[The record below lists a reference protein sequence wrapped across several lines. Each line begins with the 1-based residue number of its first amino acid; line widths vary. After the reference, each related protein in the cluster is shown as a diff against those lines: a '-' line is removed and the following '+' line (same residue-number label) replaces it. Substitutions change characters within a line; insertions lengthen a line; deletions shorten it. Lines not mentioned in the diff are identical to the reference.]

1 MCVRVGGGGS
11 FLRVGGKRTENY
23 EREGGRSRR
32 LYLRSL
38 RSMAANRLPFP
49 LSFLLAFPPFS
60 SSISKNQHY
69 LLFVSP
75 FAAFHLSPSPN
86 RSIARG
92 REFRSLRFLR
102 LTLSFSLS
110 IKSSLPLFLRW
121 RLVDRGTDSLRDID
135 VFERETLRSRYV
147 SSLSR
152 ESEERRKCWTIRG
165 IDWPRWFFVAGAENN
180 GDKKQA
186 RVGNSCGRER

>member
-1 MCVRVGGGGS
+1 MPRPGSPGQKRIARERKASGWCGCVRVGGGGS

-86 RSIARG
+86 CSIARG
-92 REFRSLRFLR
+92 CEFRSLRFLR

-110 IKSSLPLFLRW
+110 RLNLSLPLFL
-121 RLVDRGTDSLRDID
+121 
-135 VFERETLRSRYV
+135 
-147 SSLSR
+147 
-152 ESEERRKCWTIRG
+152 
-165 IDWPRWFFVAGAENN
+165 
-180 GDKKQA
+180 
-186 RVGNSCGRER
+186 

>member
-1 MCVRVGGGGS
+1 MRVGGGGS

-86 RSIARG
+86 CSIARG

-102 LTLSFSLS
+102 LRLSFSLS
-110 IKSSLPLFLRW
+110 
-121 RLVDRGTDSLRDID
+121 RLNLLSPFFFSGGSWIVERIHYETSMSLRGKRCDR
-135 VFERETLRSRYV
+135 VTYPFFLGRARNG
-147 SSLSR
+147 
-152 ESEERRKCWTIRG
+152 ES
-165 IDWPRWFFVAGAENN
+165 
-180 GDKKQA
+180 
-186 RVGNSCGRER
+186 VGQ

>member
-1 MCVRVGGGGS
+1 MRVGGGGS

-75 FAAFHLSPSPN
+75 FAAFHLSSSPV
-86 RSIARG
+86 
-92 REFRSLRFLR
+92 RSLVAANFARFVFCGLH
-102 LTLSFSLS
+102 SLS
-110 IKSSLPLFLRW
+110 LSLSRLNLSLPLFLRW
-121 RLVDRGTDSLRDID
+121 RLVHRGTDSLRDID
-135 VFERETLRSRYV
+135 VLERETLRSRYV

>member
-1 MCVRVGGGGS
+1 MRVGGGGS

-38 RSMAANRLPFP
+38 RSTAANRLPFP

-102 LTLSFSLS
+102 LRLSFSLS
-110 IKSSLPLFLRW
+110 RLNLSLPLFLRW

-135 VFERETLRSRYV
+135 VFERETIALRILSFSGQRGTAKVLDNKRNRLATVVFRSRGG
-147 SSLSR
+147 
-152 ESEERRKCWTIRG
+152 E
-165 IDWPRWFFVAGAENN
+165 
-180 GDKKQA
+180 
-186 RVGNSCGRER
+186 

>member
-1 MCVRVGGGGS
+1 MRVGGGGS

-23 EREGGRSRR
+23 EREGRRSRR

-102 LTLSFSLS
+102 LRLSFSLS
-110 IKSSLPLFLRW
+110 RLNLSLPLFLRW

-135 VFERETLRSRYV
+135 VFERETIALRILSFSGQRGTAKVLDNKRNRLATVVFRSRGG
-147 SSLSR
+147 
-152 ESEERRKCWTIRG
+152 E
-165 IDWPRWFFVAGAENN
+165 
-180 GDKKQA
+180 
-186 RVGNSCGRER
+186 

>member
-1 MCVRVGGGGS
+1 MRVGGGGS

-86 RSIARG
+86 RSIAN
-92 REFRSLRFLR
+92 FARFVFCGLH
-102 LTLSFSLS
+102 SLS
-110 IKSSLPLFLRW
+110 LSLSRLNLSLPLFLRW
-121 RLVDRGTDSLRDID
+121 RLVHRGTDSLRDID
-135 VFERETLRSRYV
+135 VLERETLRSRYV

-186 RVGNSCGRER
+186 RLGNSCGRER

>member
-1 MCVRVGGGGS
+1 MRVGGGGS

-121 RLVDRGTDSLRDID
+121 RLVHRGTDSLRDID
-135 VFERETLRSRYV
+135 VFERETIALRILSFSGERGTAKVLDNKRNRLATVVFRSRGG
-147 SSLSR
+147 
-152 ESEERRKCWTIRG
+152 E
-165 IDWPRWFFVAGAENN
+165 
-180 GDKKQA
+180 
-186 RVGNSCGRER
+186 

>member
-1 MCVRVGGGGS
+1 MRVGGGGS

-102 LTLSFSLS
+102 LRLSFSLS
-110 IKSSLPLFLRW
+110 IKSFSPPFSLVAARGSWNGFITRHRCLREGNVAIAL
-121 RLVDRGTDSLRDID
+121 RILSFSGERGTAKVLDNKRNRLATV
-135 VFERETLRSRYV
+135 VFRSRGG
-147 SSLSR
+147 
-152 ESEERRKCWTIRG
+152 E
-165 IDWPRWFFVAGAENN
+165 
-180 GDKKQA
+180 
-186 RVGNSCGRER
+186 

>member
-1 MCVRVGGGGS
+1 MRVGGGGS

-86 RSIARG
+86 RSIARS
-92 REFRSLRFLR
+92 FARFVFCGLH
-102 LTLSFSLS
+102 SLS
-110 IKSSLPLFLRW
+110 LSRLNLLSPFFFGGGSWIVERIHYETSMSSRGKRCDRVTYPLFLGRA
-121 RLVDRGTDSLRDID
+121 RNG
-135 VFERETLRSRYV
+135 
-147 SSLSR
+147 
-152 ESEERRKCWTIRG
+152 ES
-165 IDWPRWFFVAGAENN
+165 
-180 GDKKQA
+180 
-186 RVGNSCGRER
+186 VGQ

>member
-1 MCVRVGGGGS
+1 MRVGGGGS

-102 LTLSFSLS
+102 LRLSFSLS
-110 IKSSLPLFLRW
+110 RLNLSLPLFLRW

-135 VFERETLRSRYV
+135 VFERETIALRILSFSGQRGTAKVLDNKRNRLATVVFRSRGG
-147 SSLSR
+147 
-152 ESEERRKCWTIRG
+152 E
-165 IDWPRWFFVAGAENN
+165 
-180 GDKKQA
+180 
-186 RVGNSCGRER
+186 